1 MDLGVSPNQK
11 IMEDLLDNLVSILGR
26 QKTIMLQQVKKWY
39 MFPWIQVFSTMWVVM
54 DDDLNVSNIRQVLMV
69 IDNVTRIPLGH
80 TRPLKN
86 DT

>member
-39 MFPWIQVFSTMWVVM
+39 MFPWIQVFSAMWVVM

>member
-1 MDLGVSPNQK
+1 
-11 IMEDLLDNLVSILGR
+11 
-26 QKTIMLQQVKKWY
+26 
-39 MFPWIQVFSTMWVVM
+39 M